1 MILLLIISNGL
12 IFLNGVWKTGLD
24 ILVEQDKI
32 IDIKPTGTQKDS
44 LVADAG
50 GGYITPGFIDI
61 HIHGSHG
68 SDVMDGDFYAL
79 NNISTF
85 IAGNG
90 TTSFLATTVTSSIEA
105 TKKAVNNVSVYMKQ
119 NDGKGAQVLGVHL
132 EGPFI
137 NPLAKGAHEEKYII
151 PPTIKAYTDITEES
165 PDIIRLITMAPE
177 LEGAFELT
185 KYLKERNV
193 TVSIGHTKATYAKC
207 LEGIKSG
214 MTHSCHLY
222 NAMSPLNHREPG
234 AVGALLDNDSITI
247 ELIADLVHLHP
258 AALRLAVQAKG
269 KNRTVLITDALSA
282 AGVSDGL
289 YELGELAVYVKN
301 GEARLKDGTLAGSTL
316 TQNQALIN
324 MVKIGIPSED
334 VITML
339 TETPARVIGVDHYKG
354 RLKKGYDADIN
365 ILDRDLKVKSTFV
378 RGLRQ

>member
-1 MILLLIISNGL
+1 MLIISNGL
-12 IFLNGVWKTGLD
+12 IFLEGVWKTGLD

-85 IAGNG
+85 LAGNG

-105 TKKAVNNVSVYMKQ
+105 TKNAVNNVSSYMKQ

-151 PPTIKAYTDITEES
+151 LPTLKSYTDITEGS

-177 LEGAFELT
+177 LEGAFELA

-193 TVSIGHTKATYAKC
+193 TVSIGHTRATYAKC
-207 LEGIKSG
+207 LEGIKNG

-316 TQNQALIN
+316 SQNQALIN

-354 RLKKGYDADIN
+354 RLEKGYDADIN